1 MNAMRFGLRFDF
13 RNPAS
18 AGTSTADQYAAALDM
33 AAWADELGCASIAL
47 SEHHG
52 SADGYLPSPVPML
65 TAMAARTSR
74 VRFAITALV
83 APFYEP
89 LRLAE
94 DLIVADNI
102 SRGRIDLIVA
112 GGYVPDEFEM
122 FGVPMKERPARVT
135 EAVTVLKGA
144 FSGEPFEYQGRTV
157 QVTPGPFQ
165 PGGPR
170 LSLGGSSEGAARRAA
185 RIADGFFPTDPKIWE
200 FYRDELSQLGR
211 PDPGPCPLP
220 SAGPLLVALAEDA
233 EEGWR
238 RMAPSFLHQA
248 NTYGAWRAKSDVVAP
263 YYTVADA
270 DVLRATGQFLVL
282 TPDQL
287 IARLKEAPVPYA
299 SLHPLVGGMPV
310 DLAWS
315 SLRLLERE
323 VLPAFA

>member
-1 MNAMRFGLRFDF
+1 MRFGLRFDF

-33 AAWADELGCASIAL
+33 VQWADEHGCASVML

-52 SADGYLPSPVPML
+52 SPDGYLPSPVPML
-65 TAMAARTSR
+65 AAMAARTSR
-74 VRFAITALV
+74 VRFAVAALV

-102 SRGRIDLIVA
+102 ARGRIDLIVA
-112 GGYVPDEFEM
+112 GGYLSDEFEM
-122 FGVPMKERPARVT
+122 YGVPMQERPARVS
-135 EAVTVLKGA
+135 ETVRTLRGA
-144 FSGEPFEYQGRTV
+144 FSGEPFEYRGRV
-157 QVTPGPFQ
+157 IRVTPGPFR

-170 LSLGGSSEGAARRAA
+170 ISMGGSSEGAARRAA
-185 RIADGFFPTDPKIWE
+185 RIADGFLPTDPAVWE
-200 FYRDELSQLGR
+200 FYRDELRLLGR
-211 PDPGPCPLP
+211 PDPGPCPL
-220 SAGPLLVALAEDA
+220 SSSGALLVALAEDA
-233 EEGWR
+233 DEGWR

-248 NTYGAWRAKSDVVAP
+248 NAYGSWLAKSAVTAP
-263 YYTVADA
+263 YRTAADA
-270 DVLRATGQFLVL
+270 DALRAAGQFRVL
-282 TPDQL
+282 TPGQL
-287 IARLKEAPVPYA
+287 IEELKAAPVPYA
-299 SLHPLVGGMPV
+299 TFHPLVGGMPI